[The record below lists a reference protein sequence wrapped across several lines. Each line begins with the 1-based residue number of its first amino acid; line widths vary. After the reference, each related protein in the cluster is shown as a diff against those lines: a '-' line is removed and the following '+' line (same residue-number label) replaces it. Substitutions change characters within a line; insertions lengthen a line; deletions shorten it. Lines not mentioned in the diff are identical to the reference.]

1 MMVLLVVVV
10 VVMMM
15 MMMLMML
22 QLCIQLSGSTDPYS
36 HAPKSRSQVDGLVL
50 SCTPDDTKSSPV
62 VEQVVLLAY

>member
-15 MMMLMML
+15 MMMMML